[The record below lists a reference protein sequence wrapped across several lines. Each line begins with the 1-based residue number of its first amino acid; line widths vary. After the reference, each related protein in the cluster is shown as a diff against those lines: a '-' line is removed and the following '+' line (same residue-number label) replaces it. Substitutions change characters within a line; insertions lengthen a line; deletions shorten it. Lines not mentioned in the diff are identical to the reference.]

1 MSQDNQQVVVVN
13 FDSSLVVVAKEDRLQ
28 VIAVKQDNQFVIRIK
43 MKVSIMSLENHL
55 EFVEKVSMAYKVR
68 SMALMSVGISNSEVK
83 QSEFCTIVQFSL
95 VDEQVVESDIKAKL
109 HQF

>member
-1 MSQDNQQVVVVN
+1 
-13 FDSSLVVVAKEDRLQ
+13 
-28 VIAVKQDNQFVIRIK
+28 

-83 QSEFCTIVQFSL
+83 LLEFCIIAKFSL
-95 VDEQVVESDIKAKL
+95 VAEQEVESDIKAKL